1 MTSYTSALSRTERV
15 SGPTVPSDH
24 HRCGCGA
31 VVTRP
36 RCGFRPKSPQ
46 LALGIRIEPPPSPP
60 MPTGTIPDET
70 AAAVPPLEPPGVRVR
85 SHGLRVLPRETDSV
99 KGNAPNSGIVVLPT
113 TTAPAARSRATTSA
127 SCAAGVEFASPPKVV
142 TDPA

>member
-70 AAAVPPLEPPGVRVR
+70 AAAVPPLDPPGVW
-85 SHGLRVLPRETDSV
+85 SGFQGLRVMPY
-99 KGNAPNSGIVVLPT
+99 
-113 TTAPAARSRATTSA
+113 A
-127 SCAAGVEFASPPKVV
+127 SDYVN
-142 TDPA
+142 